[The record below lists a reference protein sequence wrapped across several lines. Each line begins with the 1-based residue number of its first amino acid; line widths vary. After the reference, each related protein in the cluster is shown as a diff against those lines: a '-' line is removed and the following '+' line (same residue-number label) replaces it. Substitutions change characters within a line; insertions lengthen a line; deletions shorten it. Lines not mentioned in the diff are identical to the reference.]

1 VQDFVESE
9 LAFKPLNARAIA
21 GTQQLE
27 DVIGRAKAAEC
38 FPWRQVNDDRFALP
52 DHPDH
57 AVQRALALA
66 IP

>member
-1 VQDFVESE
+1 VQGFVESE

-38 FPWRQVNDDRFALP
+38 FPWRLP
-52 DHPDH
+52 YRTILITLFNVP
-57 AVQRALALA
+57 LLS
-66 IP
+66 PSPSMSP